1 MRTEEMCRTALMA
14 ALICIFGP
22 LTVPVGPVPLSM
34 ATLAV
39 YLAGALLG
47 ANQGAAAV
55 GLYLL
60 MGASGLPVFSGFTA
74 GIQRLAGPTGGYLLG
89 YILCA
94 AAVGILCGKW
104 GLPAAMI
111 VGTLACYA
119 VGTAWFMAQTGVNPA
134 GALTACV
141 IPFLPGDAMKII
153 AACTIV
159 REMQKRRTL

>member
-1 MRTEEMCRTALMA
+1 MCRTALMA

-47 ANQGAAAV
+47 AKQGAAAV

-74 GIQRLAGPTGGYLLG
+74 GVQRLAGPTGGYLLG
-89 YILCA
+89 YVLCA
-94 AAVGILCGKW
+94 AVVGILCGKW

-111 VGTLACYA
+111 AGTMVCYA
-119 VGTAWFMAQTGVNPA
+119 VGTAWFMVQTGVNPA
-134 GALTACV
+134 GALTTCV

-153 AACTIV
+153 AARTIIKD
-159 REMQKRRTL
+159 MQKRWIP